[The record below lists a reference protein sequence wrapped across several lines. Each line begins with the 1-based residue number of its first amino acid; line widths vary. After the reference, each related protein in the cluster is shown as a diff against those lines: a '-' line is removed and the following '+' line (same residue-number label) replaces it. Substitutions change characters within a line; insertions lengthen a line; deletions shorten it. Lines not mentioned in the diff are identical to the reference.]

1 MEILLKR
8 AYEKPTNNDGF
19 RVLVDRLW
27 PRGVSKVKLRL
38 DLWEKDIAPSTALRQ
53 WFWHDPKRWLEFS
66 KRYKSELKSLD
77 TRRRIAATIA
87 AAKRAST
94 ITLVYGAKDTEHN
107 EAVVLQSVFKRI
119 ARSKS
124 NVSKGRKDRP
134 KVVKAVE

>member
-8 AYEKPTNNDGF
+8 AYEKPTDDDGF

-38 DLWEKDIAPSTALRQ
+38 DLWEKDVAPSTTLRQ
-53 WFWHDPKRWLEFS
+53 WFGHDPARWLEFC
-66 KRYKSELKSLD
+66 KRYKSELKNSD
-77 TRRRIAATIA
+77 TRRMIAATIA

-107 EAVVLQSVFKRI
+107 EAVVLQGVFKRI
-119 ARSKS
+119 ARSELK
-124 NVSKGRKDRP
+124 VSKKHDGGRKA
-134 KVVKAVE
+134 VKTRK